1 MIKEIIV
8 VEGRDDVTAVKRAL
22 DAELIT
28 TGGFGFPKGVME
40 RIKAAQKRRGVIIFT
55 DPDFAGEKIRKK
67 IAAEVPGCKHAFL
80 PREEAKKDGDIGIE
94 NASPKSILAAL
105 ERVRTESTE
114 KREEF
119 KQVDLI
125 RNGLIGNEDAS
136 HRRDELGKILG
147 IGYGNAKQVLSRLKI
162 CPEHRSHPNSVSFG
176 GGAPGCHRRG
186 TAGAFTVCGL
196 GRSGRRF

>member
-105 ERVRTESTE
+105 DKDIK
-114 KREEF
+114 KRKDVF
-119 KQVDLI
+119 DLI

-147 IGYGNAKQVLSRLKI
+147 IGYGNAKQFLSRL
-162 CPEHRSHPNSVSFG
+162 NNYGVSREEFEQ
-176 GGAPGCHRRG
+176 AL
-186 TAGAFTVCGL
+186 TQI
-196 GRSGRRF
+196 

>member
-67 IAAEVPGCKHAFL
+67 I
-80 PREEAKKDGDIGIE
+80 
-94 NASPKSILAAL
+94 KS
-105 ERVRTESTE
+105 RNSRWN
-114 KREEF
+114 
-119 KQVDLI
+119 
-125 RNGLIGNEDAS
+125 RNGWTEI
-136 HRRDELGKILG
+136 
-147 IGYGNAKQVLSRLKI
+147 Y
-162 CPEHRSHPNSVSFG
+162 NSVRKPSM
-176 GGAPGCHRRG
+176 
-186 TAGAFTVCGL
+186 V
-196 GRSGRRF
+196 

>member
-28 TGGFGFPKGVME
+28 TGGFGFPK
-40 RIKAAQKRRGVIIFT
+40 GVIIFT

-147 IGYGNAKQVLSRLKI
+147 IGYGNAKQFLSRL
-162 CPEHRSHPNSVSFG
+162 NNYGVSREEFEQ
-176 GGAPGCHRRG
+176 AL
-186 TAGAFTVCGL
+186 TQI
-196 GRSGRRF
+196 

>member
-67 IAAEVPGCKHAFL
+67 IAQEVPGCKHAFL
-80 PREEAKKDGDIGIE
+80 PREEAKKNGDIGIE
-94 NASPKSILAAL
+94 NASPESILKAL
-105 ERVRTESTE
+105 NKVRTESSE
-114 KREEF
+114 KRNEF
-119 KQVDLI
+119 GQVDLI
-125 RNGLIGNEDAS
+125 RNNLIGNEDAS
-136 HRRDELGKILG
+136 YRRDKIGQILG
-147 IGYGNAKQVLSRLKI
+147 IGYGNAKQFLSRLNNYGVTREEFVEAVKSI
-162 CPEHRSHPNSVSFG
+162 DIGEEK
-176 GGAPGCHRRG
+176 
-186 TAGAFTVCGL
+186 
-196 GRSGRRF
+196 

>member
-67 IAAEVPGCKHAFL
+67 K
-80 PREEAKKDGDIGIE
+80 AKKDGDIGIE
-94 NASPKSILAAL
+94 NASPESILKAL
-105 ERVRTESTE
+105 NKVRTESSE
-114 KREEF
+114 KRNEF
-119 KQVDLI
+119 GQVDLI
-125 RNGLIGNEDAS
+125 RNNLIGNEDAS
-136 HRRDELGKILG
+136 YRRDKIGQILG
-147 IGYGNAKQVLSRLKI
+147 IGYGNAKQFLSRLNNYGVTREEFVEAVKSI
-162 CPEHRSHPNSVSFG
+162 DTGEEK
-176 GGAPGCHRRG
+176 
-186 TAGAFTVCGL
+186 
-196 GRSGRRF
+196 